1 MSAEPTGAPATPAP
15 AGSAGGS
22 RVGKAELVRRE
33 LEDLIAP
40 MRPGE
45 PLPAERDL
53 AAHLG
58 VARMTLRR
66 AVESLVA
73 DHRLLRRPGA
83 GTFVAPAR
91 VDQQLSATSFS
102 TDMRSRGM
110 TPGAHTVWARQQ
122 PAGMM
127 LASVLGI
134 EAHSPVVHVRR
145 VRTADG
151 EPMALEDLHV
161 PTELVPGLTGTDL
174 EDASY
179 YQLLESRY
187 GLTISAGTQTIEPHL
202 VTAEE
207 AEQLGTDE
215 GSPAFLFERTSR
227 VADGRVAE
235 FVRSVYRGDRYRILV
250 DIFPTAAAARP
261 PGPGIPRDH
270 ANTPERTP
278 S

>member
-1 MSAEPTGAPATPAP
+1 MSAEPAREPAPGPAATPA
-15 AGSAGGS
+15 AGGPPVPAHGS
-22 RVGKAELVRRE
+22 RGAKAELVRQR

-53 AAHLG
+53 AADLG

-66 AVESLVA
+66 VVESLVA
-73 DHRLLRRPGA
+73 DHRLIRRPGA
-83 GTFVAPAR
+83 GTFVAPER

-127 LASVLGI
+127 LASVLGVDPTSGVI
-134 EAHSPVVHVRR
+134 HVRR

-161 PTELVPGLTGTDL
+161 PAELVPGLTGADL
-174 EDASY
+174 EDASF
-179 YQLLESRY
+179 YQLLEARY

-207 AEQLGTDE
+207 AEQLRTTA

-227 VADGRVAE
+227 VADGQVAE

-250 DIFPTAAAARP
+250 DLFPASGGRP
-261 PGPGIPRDH
+261 
-270 ANTPERTP
+270 
-278 S
+278 